1 MKKGL
6 IIVGFP
12 GIGKSTLA
20 KNIDNVIDL
29 ESSWFPKVEGWAN
42 TYCTVANELCAEG
55 FIVCVS
61 SHAEVRKALVEQYAQ
76 YQNLIVLIYPSVCLY
91 DDWIIKLEDRY
102 NNTGLEKDA
111 RALNY
116 MRNNYFNAVQ
126 EMEDTYIQN
135 STVFDRRE
143 LKSIDYDLKG
153 AIYLKKRNG
162 QFYIDQTKQEVL
174 NNYDPYNAE
183 TFLSI
188 LEKLD
193 YPFVKYYWDRILNNL
208 KYKKFALTK
217 YISYMNLCSFREY
230 TWKDSDLL
238 NKRSQL

>member
-1 MKKGL
+1 MRIKKGF

-29 ESSWFPKVEGWAN
+29 ESSWFSKVEGWAN

-91 DDWIIKLEDRY
+91 YDWIIKLEDRY

-116 MRNNYFNAVQ
+116 MRNNYLNAIQ
-126 EMEDTYIQN
+126 EMESCNDQYPI
-135 STVFDRRE
+135 FD
-143 LKSIDYDLKG
+143 KIIIKN
-153 AIYLKKRNG
+153 I
-162 QFYIDQTKQEVL
+162 
-174 NNYDPYNAE
+174 NY
-183 TFLSI
+183 
-188 LEKLD
+188 
-193 YPFVKYYWDRILNNL
+193 NL
-208 KYKKFALTK
+208 A
-217 YISYMNLCSFREY
+217 NL
-230 TWKDSDLL
+230 LL
-238 NKRSQL
+238 F